1 MPALCRLRRLLGAA
15 AIGLV
20 AGCTTNPLTGRSQ
33 LMVVP
38 ESMAI
43 RESAAAYT
51 QMVGGLAK
59 KNQIETGTAR
69 AERVRAITERLIAQA
84 VRFRPDAAK
93 WAWQVQVIK
102 DPKTVN
108 AFCMAG
114 GKMAI
119 YTGLIEQL
127 KATDDEIAQVMGHEI
142 GHALANHTQERMSI
156 AYTSGIGTQLAAIAL
171 GVRDQTAA
179 LMQTAA
185 VMAIQLP
192 NSRES
197 ESEADQI
204 GIELAARAGYDPQ
217 AAVTLWQKMGKVSE
231 GKSPPEFLSTHP
243 SPEHREQRLRE
254 LAGKVQPL
262 YVAARERPATDAP
275 SFLAAREAANERVV
289 RKPGELTPEEY
300 AEKVSR
306 EPATMTFL
314 AEPFE
319 RFKRGDT
326 TFDCRLQCSLA
337 YERRKAGWKRLHAQ
351 KQWRDLAVSVLQ
363 VGYQNDLSYFML
375 GEAARGLGL
384 GEAAHKYYRRALDSG
399 AEYGCREDCEG
410 FEVRKLAQARLAG

>member
-1 MPALCRLRRLLGAA
+1 MRAMNRLTRVAIAAGVVLLAA
-15 AIGLV
+15 
-20 AGCTTNPLTGRSQ
+20 CTTNPITGRSQ
-33 LMVVP
+33 LMIVP

-51 QMVGGLAK
+51 QMMGGLTK
-59 KNQIETGTAR
+59 KNQIEAGTER
-69 AERVRAITERLIAQA
+69 AERVRKITDRLIAQA
-84 VRFRPDAAK
+84 VRFRPDSAK
-93 WAWQVQVIK
+93 WAWQVQLIN

-114 GKMAI
+114 GKMAM
-119 YTGLIEQL
+119 YSGLIEQL
-127 KATDDEIAQVMGHEI
+127 KATDDELAQVMGHEI

-156 AYTSGIGTQLAAIAL
+156 AYSSGIGTQLAAIAL
-171 GVRDQTAA
+171 GVRDQGAA

-217 AAVTLWQKMGKVSE
+217 AAVTLWQKMGKISE
-231 GKSPPEFLSTHP
+231 GKAPPEFLSTHP

-254 LAGKVQPL
+254 LAIKVQPL
-262 YVAARERPATDAP
+262 YVAAKAAPATDAP
-275 SFLAAREAANERVV
+275 SFLSAKEAANERVV
-289 RKPGELTPEEY
+289 RKAGELSPEEY
-300 AEKVSR
+300 AEKVAR

-319 RFKRGDT
+319 RFKRGET
-326 TFDCRLQCSLA
+326 KLDCRLQCSLA
-337 YERRKAGWKRLHAQ
+337 YERRRTDWKQLHSRA
-351 KQWRDLAVSVLQ
+351 Q
-363 VGYQNDLSYFML
+363 VGYQSDLSYFYL

-384 GEAAHKYYRRALDSG
+384 KDAAQAYYRRALDAG
-399 AEYGCREDCEG
+399 ASYGCGDGCEG
-410 FEVRKLAQARLAG
+410 FDVPKLAKARLSS